1 MNYICL
7 ITFRPTKIWCKFLNT
22 FTRYKIIIIVD
33 DTSFDLSNFSYDN
46 ITFVQ
51 IDDDICK
58 RNGYINTNFLIKQ
71 ISGWD
76 KALYYFGKKNFNYV
90 WFLEDDVFFYNE
102 QTIISI
108 DEKYNNDLLSNSLF
122 KNVNGDKSTWHWKNV
137 NINFPPPYYN
147 GMMCIVRFSKKMM
160 QYIDEYAKKYHTLFF
175 LEALFPTI
183 AMKHK
188 LTCSQPKEFFNI
200 IYRFNWKKHHID
212 QHSLFHPVKK
222 ITRHSFYR
230 KTRKNRNIKS
240 E

>member
-76 KALYYFGKKNFNYV
+76 KALYYFGKKKFNYV
-90 WFLEDDVFFYNE
+90 WFLEDDVFF
-102 QTIISI
+102 
-108 DEKYNNDLLSNSLF
+108 NNDQTLNDIDAKYCDLDLLTANYDINKLGK
-122 KNVNGDKSTWHWKNV
+122 KNKSWHWPLIDIKFN
-137 NINFPPPYYN
+137 PPYYN
-147 GMMCIVRFSKKMM
+147 AMCCGVRMSKNMLLK
-160 QYIDEYAKKYHTLFF
+160 IKEYANKHKTLFF
-175 LEALFPTI
+175 LEALFPT
-183 AMKHK
+183 
-188 LTCSQPKEFFNI
+188 LC
-200 IYRFNWKKHHID
+200 KKHNLKYDTPDELKDIVFRKDYYDNDINKTH
-212 QHSLFHPVKK
+212 LFHPVKDIIK
-222 ITRHSFYR
+222 HVHYR
-230 KTRKNRNIKS
+230 TIL
-240 E
+240 